1 MINDGIRTAL
11 LFLSLSFLSAAC
23 SSGSITREEPPK
35 DAALGSEIRAKQIA
49 WDSLIVDTHVD
60 IPYRLSG
67 KMEDISLSTEGGD
80 FDYPRALEGG
90 LNAPF
95 MSIYVPAR
103 HQVIGDAKEFADGM
117 IDMVEGFQEKW
128 PDKFTLARSV
138 ADVQEAFEE
147 GLIALPMGMENGA
160 PIEGRLENLKH
171 FFDRGI
177 RYITLTHSKVNHICD
192 SSYDSKRKW
201 NGLSPFGRKLI
212 PEMNRLGIMID
223 ISHVS
228 DETFD
233 QVLELSD
240 APVIASHS
248 SCRAFTPDWE
258 RNMSDSMI
266 RRLARNGGVIQI
278 AFGSSFLKEEY
289 RKRFSDRARQKEAF
303 LKKNALE
310 NNHPS
315 VAKWL
320 KDYNRDLSF
329 LLADV
334 TDVADHIDHV
344 RELVGINHVGLGS
357 DFDGVGATTPK
368 DLKDVSQYP
377 NLIQELLERGYS
389 EVDVEKVLSGNLLRV
404 WAKVEEVAVLGH
416 SND

>member
-1 MINDGIRTAL
+1 MINDGTRTAL
-11 LFLSLSFLSAAC
+11 LFLFLSLSSSAC
-23 SSGSITREEPPK
+23 TSGDMTGEETPNDTVVGP
-35 DAALGSEIRAKQIA
+35 EIRAKQIA
-49 WDSLIVDTHVD
+49 RDSLIIDTHID
-60 IPYRLSG
+60 IPYRLSE
-67 KMEDISLSTEGGD
+67 KMEDISLSTDGGD

-95 MSIYVPAR
+95 MAIYIPAR
-103 HQVIGDAKEFADGM
+103 HQAIGDAKEFADEM

-128 PDKFTLARSV
+128 PDKFILARSV
-138 ADVQEAFEE
+138 SGVRDAFEK

-160 PIEGRLENLKH
+160 PIEGRLENLEH
-171 FFDRGI
+171 FFNRGI
-177 RYITLTHSKVNHICD
+177 RYITLTHSEVNHICD

-212 PEMNRLGIMID
+212 SEMNRLGIMID

-228 DETFD
+228 DATFD

-248 SCRAFTPDWE
+248 SCRAFTPGWE

-266 RRLARNGGVIQI
+266 RRLAGNGGVIQI

-289 RKRFSDRARQKEAF
+289 RKHYYARAREKEAF
-303 LKKNALE
+303 LKQNTLE
-310 NNHPS
+310 DNHPS

-320 KDYNRDLSF
+320 EDYNRELSF

-344 RELVGINHVGLGS
+344 RDLVGISHVGLGS

-368 DLKDVSQYP
+368 GLKDVSQYP

-404 WAKVEEVAVLGH
+404 WSEVEESAAQ
-416 SND
+416 

>member
-1 MINDGIRTAL
+1 MINDGTRTAL
-11 LFLSLSFLSAAC
+11 LFLFLSLSSSAC
-23 SSGSITREEPPK
+23 TSGGMTGEETPNDTVVGP
-35 DAALGSEIRAKQIA
+35 EIRAKQIA
-49 WDSLIVDTHVD
+49 RDSLIVDTHID
-60 IPYRLSG
+60 IPYRLSE
-67 KMEDISLSTEGGD
+67 KMEDISLSTDGGD

-95 MSIYVPAR
+95 MAIYIPAR
-103 HQVIGDAKEFADGM
+103 HQAIGDAKEFADEM

-128 PDKFTLARSV
+128 PDKFILARSV
-138 ADVQEAFEE
+138 SGVRDAFEK

-160 PIEGRLENLKH
+160 PIEGRLENLEH
-171 FFDRGI
+171 FFNRGI
-177 RYITLTHSKVNHICD
+177 RYITLTHSEVNHICD

-212 PEMNRLGIMID
+212 SEMNRLGIMID

-228 DETFD
+228 DATFD

-248 SCRAFTPDWE
+248 SCRAFTPGWE

-266 RRLARNGGVIQI
+266 RRLAGNGGVIQI

-289 RKRFSDRARQKEAF
+289 RKYYYARAREKEAF
-303 LKKNALE
+303 LKQNTLE
-310 NNHPS
+310 DNHPS
-315 VAKWL
+315 AAKWL
-320 KDYNRDLSF
+320 EDYNRELSF

-344 RELVGINHVGLGS
+344 RDLVGISHVGLGS

-368 DLKDVSQYP
+368 GLKDVSQYP

-404 WAKVEEVAVLGH
+404 WSEVEESAAQ
-416 SND
+416 

>member
-1 MINDGIRTAL
+1 
-11 LFLSLSFLSAAC
+11 
-23 SSGSITREEPPK
+23 
-35 DAALGSEIRAKQIA
+35 
-49 WDSLIVDTHVD
+49 
-60 IPYRLSG
+60 
-67 KMEDISLSTEGGD
+67 
-80 FDYPRALEGG
+80 
-90 LNAPF
+90 
-95 MSIYVPAR
+95 
-103 HQVIGDAKEFADGM
+103 
-117 IDMVEGFQEKW
+117 
-128 PDKFTLARSV
+128 
-138 ADVQEAFEE
+138 
-147 GLIALPMGMENGA
+147 
-160 PIEGRLENLKH
+160 
-171 FFDRGI
+171 
-177 RYITLTHSKVNHICD
+177 
-192 SSYDSKRKW
+192 
-201 NGLSPFGRKLI
+201 
-212 PEMNRLGIMID
+212 MNRLGIMID

-334 TDVADHIDHV
+334 TTIS
-344 RELVGINHVGLGS
+344 IM
-357 DFDGVGATTPK
+357 
-368 DLKDVSQYP
+368 
-377 NLIQELLERGYS
+377 S
-389 EVDVEKVLSGNLLRV
+389 ESL
-404 WAKVEEVAVLGH
+404 
-416 SND
+416 